1 MHKFRE
7 KKETFQVS
15 YENYPETELPKRK
28 RPAKKITPQRLKNI
42 GLYYLKRFESS
53 VENLRSVLQK
63 RVNQYAKEN
72 PDFNKQ
78 EAYQWVEDVLTEFE
92 KLHYLDDER
101 FTEIKV
107 RSYLSAGKP
116 ARYIKNKLREK
127 GIVNAQI
134 EDMLDDFGYNPQ
146 EMALKLAKR
155 KKIGPFRP
163 DEESRKQNR
172 QKDMAALICAGFDY
186 DVVSEIIG
194 ADFIA
199 DDTDDDL

>member
-1 MHKFRE
+1 M
-7 KKETFQVS
+7 S
-15 YENYPETELPKRK
+15 YENYPETEQPKRK
-28 RPAKKITPQRLKNI
+28 RPTKKITPQRLKNI

-72 PDFNKQ
+72 PEFNKQ
-78 EAYQWVEDVLTEFE
+78 EAYQWVENVLAEFE

-107 RSYLSAGKP
+107 RHYLAVGKP
-116 ARYIKNKLREK
+116 ARYIQNKLREK
-127 GIVNAQI
+127 GIANAQI
-134 EDMLDDFGYNPQ
+134 DEMLDDFGYNPQ

-163 DEESRKQNR
+163 NEEARKLNR
-172 QKDMAALICAGFDY
+172 QKDMAALIRAGFDY
-186 DVVSEIIG
+186 DVVSEIMG
-194 ADFIA
+194 MDFIA
-199 DDTDDDL
+199 DDRDDDL